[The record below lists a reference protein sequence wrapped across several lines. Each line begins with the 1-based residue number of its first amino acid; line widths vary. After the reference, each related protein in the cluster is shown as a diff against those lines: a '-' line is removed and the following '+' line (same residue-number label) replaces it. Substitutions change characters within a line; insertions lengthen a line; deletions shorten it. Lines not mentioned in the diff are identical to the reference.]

1 MEKINLTE
9 TFSGDW
15 RLSEVDPKVNSK
27 NGYIKIEAIDAE
39 KATIKS
45 YMQFYY
51 FKTNDTSYLT
61 VFNAFA
67 GCTSCTLARDMK
79 IKAEDV
85 SVASQFYKIDENP
98 GETLMNAG
106 SNKSI
111 RASVTLQLLNS
122 NTAIIK
128 IQQAQAT
135 ELSHGLVLQPFVY
148 TFRFTKVDD

>member
-1 MEKINLTE
+1 M
-9 TFSGDW
+9 
-15 RLSEVDPKVNSK
+15 

-45 YMQFYY
+45 NVQFYY
-51 FKTNDTSYLT
+51 FKTNDTSFLT

-79 IKAEDV
+79 LKAEDV
-85 SVASQFYKIDENP
+85 AVGSQFYKIDEQT
-98 GETLMNAG
+98 GKTLVNFG

-111 RASVTLQLLNS
+111 QASVTLQLLNS

-128 IQQAQAT
+128 IQQAQTT
-135 ELSHGLVLQPFVY
+135 ELSHGLMLQPFIY